1 MEDGIGVYNSSKAAL
16 LHLTRQLA
24 RELGPRARVNSVAP
38 GVVRTRLSE
47 ALWKDHEAEAAAI
60 SPLGRIGEPA
70 DIADA
75 VAFLAAPSSSWI
87 TGTNLVVD
95 GGQLVGT
102 SSISGK

>member
-1 MEDGIGVYNSSKAAL
+1 
-16 LHLTRQLA
+16 
-24 RELGPRARVNSVAP
+24 
-38 GVVRTRLSE
+38 
-47 ALWKDHEAEAAAI
+47 
-60 SPLGRIGEPA
+60 
-70 DIADA
+70 